1 MQIMGSVLEAEADRC
16 ARLRRIATGAF
27 IAALVMAAA
36 AFALCALAGTS
47 PACGCALCAAAVG
60 LMAIAISYGE
70 AEGAYRLL
78 AGMYR

>member
-1 MQIMGSVLEAEADRC
+1 MGSVLDAEADRC

-27 IAALVMAAA
+27 IAVLAMAAA
-36 AFALCALAGTS
+36 AFALCALAGAS
-47 PACGCALCAAAVG
+47 PACGCALCAAVG
-60 LMAIAISYGE
+60 LMAIAVSYGE

>member
-1 MQIMGSVLEAEADRC
+1 MKIMDSVLDAEADRC

-36 AFALCALAGTS
+36 AFALSALAGAS

-60 LMAIAISYGE
+60 LMAIAVSYGE

-78 AGMYR
+78 AGMCR

>member
-1 MQIMGSVLEAEADRC
+1 MGSVLDAEADRC
-16 ARLRRIATGAF
+16 ARLRRVATGAF
-27 IAALVMAAA
+27 IAVLVMAAA
-36 AFALCALAGTS
+36 AFALCALAGAS
-47 PACGCALCAAAVG
+47 PACGFALCADAVG